1 MPEEHPDTEPSSA
14 AGAPAPA
21 DAGRVVGAGST
32 PGRGASPKPGHFL
45 PGGAGD
51 ILTEGDRARAAE
63 RRQSLD
69 LGKARALSAPP
80 DPTLRKKARPL
91 LPDPGTETAFG
102 APPPAP
108 LAGAPVT
115 PLAGTRR
122 TGRSRPVGWHSPS
135 SRTGAGGQFSAEP
148 PPITPARQ
156 YSKAVIAGLSA
167 FALLLVTGGT
177 IAGFK
182 LINSYDSVDSPM
194 ARPTVK
200 KSREP
205 LPIPADP
212 TVTVTVQPVPDLER
226 LRENKLY
233 AAGKIAAVNCKE
245 PAIRPNSQ
253 SAILNYYKALL
264 PCLNKA
270 WAPVVKKAGY
280 EFSPPKVVLQSKQV
294 AASTCTGDAET
305 AYYCPADHAI
315 AIDWQD
321 DLKNYKEDPLGA
333 RVWMMDTMAH
343 EYGHHVQ
350 ELTHILNAAWSR
362 KGWAKTQAEKLE
374 WSRRTELQAT
384 CLGALFLGANKK
396 SMGFTG
402 EKLEMWEWQTQH
414 SGDEYN
420 PKKIPDHG
428 SRKNQWLWAG
438 PAFKS
443 TNLASCNT
451 YTASAKRVS

>member
-1 MPEEHPDTEPSSA
+1 MPEEHPDTDPSA
-14 AGAPAPA
+14 PAGAPPPA
-21 DAGRVVGAGST
+21 DPGRVAAVTG
-32 PGRGASPKPGHFL
+32 PGTARSVSPKPGHFM

-63 RRQSLD
+63 RKQSLN
-69 LGKARALSAPP
+69 LGKARTLGPI
-80 DPTLRKKARPL
+80 DPTLRKTARPL
-91 LPDPGTETAFG
+91 PVDPGTEPGFG

-108 LAGAPVT
+108 LPGAPLT

-122 TGRSRPVGWHSPS
+122 AGRSRRVGWHSPYS
-135 SRTGAGGQFSAEP
+135 GTGAQYSNEP
-148 PPITPARQ
+148 LPTTPARQ
-156 YSKAVIAGLSA
+156 NSKAVIAGLSA
-167 FALLLVTGGT
+167 LTLVLLTGGT
-177 IAGFK
+177 VAGFQ

-194 ARPTVK
+194 ARPSVK
-200 KSREP
+200 KTEAP
-205 LPIPADP
+205 LPVPADP
-212 TVTVTVQPVPDLER
+212 TVTVTVTPVPDLDR
-226 LRENKLY
+226 LRKNKLY
-233 AAGKIAAVNCKE
+233 TVGKVASVNCKE
-245 PAIRPNSQ
+245 PAVKPNTQ

-270 WAPVVKKAGY
+270 WEPVVTKAGY
-280 EFSPPKVVLQSKQV
+280 EFVPPKIVLQSKQ
-294 AASTCTGDAET
+294 APASTCTGEAET

-321 DLKNYKEDPLGA
+321 DLKNYKEDPLAA

-396 SMGFTG
+396 SMGLSG

-420 PKKIPDHG
+420 PKKVRDHG
-428 SRKNQWLWAG
+428 SRKNQWLWAS

-443 TNLASCNT
+443 TATASCNT
-451 YTASAKRVS
+451 YTAAAKKVS